1 MRASNMFIRCPH
13 CENKATVRTS
23 QQLTKL
29 LRSLICQ
36 CSNPLCGHTFNAH
49 LEAVS
54 TLSPSAVPDQDV
66 YLPISAHAKS
76 RISSQRS
83 MAEDGVAGGIGF
95 RPKTTVGKTI
105 EFPLTSNHPANQI

>member
-1 MRASNMFIRCPH
+1 MFIRCPH

-36 CSNPLCGHTFNAH
+36 CTNSMCGHTFNAH

-54 TLSPSAVPDQDV
+54 TISPSATPDQYV
-66 YLPISAHAKS
+66 YLPISAYAKA
-76 RISSQRS
+76 RITGQRS
-83 MAEDGVAGGIGF
+83 MTEEGTASGVATQL
-95 RPKTTVGKTI
+95 PKT
-105 EFPLTSNHPANQI
+105 PSHTSPAVPHASS